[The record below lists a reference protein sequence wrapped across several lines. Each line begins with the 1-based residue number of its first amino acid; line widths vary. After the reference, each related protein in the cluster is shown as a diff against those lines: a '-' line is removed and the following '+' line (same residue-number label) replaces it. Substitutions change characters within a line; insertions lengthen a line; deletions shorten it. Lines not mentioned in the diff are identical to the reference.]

1 VIRAL
6 ASDLERAFFAP
17 APARRLAS
25 LRVLTGAFCVI
36 HLLVRVRALA
46 DFGRLSP
53 ERFEPVGVVRVLAEP
68 LAPSL
73 VWCAWASCVALAIA
87 FTLGYRF
94 RITGPA
100 FAVLLLWVTSYRNSW
115 GMIFHT
121 ENLMVL
127 HVAVLSLTPAGAAL
141 SRGGAREAAI
151 ADHGRFGWPI
161 RLIWAVTVATYFIA
175 GLAKLRLTGLDW
187 IDGEVLRS
195 HLAHDAIRKIQI
207 GSVHSAFGLWLA
219 RYDWPARILS
229 PFTLL
234 LELGAP
240 LALCSRRIAVIWA
253 IGAWS
258 FHVGVL
264 ATMAIAFVYPI
275 SGVGFAALT
284 PVERIWEW
292 RGLRRA
298 GRWLTGPQ
306 SAEPV
311 AGTPPSR

>member
-1 VIRAL
+1 MIRAL
-6 ASDLERAFFAP
+6 PGDLARAFFAP

-25 LRVLTGAFCVI
+25 LRVLTGAFCVV

-46 DFGRLSP
+46 DFARLSP

-68 LAPSL
+68 LAPSV
-73 VWCAWASCVALAIA
+73 VWCAWALCLAFAIA

-94 RITGPA
+94 RITAPV
-100 FAVLLLWVTSYRNSW
+100 FALLLLWVTSYRNSW

-127 HVAVLSLTPAGAAL
+127 HVAVLSLSPANAAL
-141 SRGGAREAAI
+141 SRGGANGLTA

-161 RLIWAVTVATYFIA
+161 RLICAVTVATYLLA

-195 HLAHDAIRKIQI
+195 HLAHDAVRKIQV

-219 RYDWPARILS
+219 QYDWPARILS

-240 LALCSRRIAVIWA
+240 LALFSRRIAVGWA
-253 IGAWS
+253 IGAWT

-264 ATMAIAFVYPI
+264 LTMAIAFIYPI
-275 SGVGFAALT
+275 SGVGLAALL
-284 PVERIWEW
+284 PAERIWDW
-292 RGLRRA
+292 RGLRPI
-298 GRWLTGPQ
+298 GRWLTGTDP
-306 SAEPV
+306 APV
-311 AGTPPSR
+311 AAARSSR

>member
-6 ASDLERAFFAP
+6 AGDLERAFFAP
-17 APARRLAS
+17 APALRLAS
-25 LRVLTGAFCVI
+25 LRVLTGAFCLA

-53 ERFEPVGVVRVLAEP
+53 ERFEPVGVVRMLAEP

-73 VWCAWASCVALAIA
+73 VWGAWAACVAFGVA

-100 FAVLLLWVTSYRNSW
+100 FALLLLWVTSYRNSW
-115 GMIFHT
+115 SMIFHT

-127 HVAVLSLTPAGAAL
+127 HVAVLSLSPAGAAL
-141 SRGGAREAAI
+141 ARSGASEATV

-161 RLIWAVTVATYFIA
+161 RLICAVTVATYFIA

-187 IDGEVLRS
+187 IDGEVLRN
-195 HLAHDAIRKIQI
+195 HLAHDAARKIQI

-219 RYDWPARILS
+219 QYDWPARILS

-240 LALCSRRIAVIWA
+240 LALFSRRIGVAWA

-264 ATMAIAFVYPI
+264 LTMAIAFLYPI
-275 SGVGFAALT
+275 SGVGLAALL
-284 PVERIWEW
+284 PVERIWHW
-292 RGLRRA
+292 RGLSRV
-298 GRWLTGPQ
+298 GRWLGG
-306 SAEPV
+306 SAHP
-311 AGTPPSR
+311 